1 MSALLYAQASS
12 AATPRSQ
19 ALRAFHSRS
28 YTGQSVWPVTTDHAE
43 PTRVIPAITAS
54 RQPMGW
60 ATKLSTRRPFAASA
74 KAVVI
79 PQDGHGTPKRA
90 GHEHAGRPSAWCVPK
105 PCFAG
110 ASDQATP
117 SSAAVARNTKNP
129 VMRRR
134 RTSSAATGTAT
145 ARGGETGSEADFAAR
160 GSVGN
165 SVTGGERSRTGARW
179 RTFRPMHAGG
189 SNTFWADAH
198 LDLAY
203 LAVNGRD
210 MTRTVHDDEPHACT
224 LRSLADGG
232 VRVAFG
238 TIFTELGGD
247 PAKDRAAYRDSD
259 DIDGAHRAGILQ
271 LEWYEAM
278 ERAGEIDII
287 RTQADFDEALAGLRG
302 RLGVVILMECA
313 DPIRSPDEVAWWHAR
328 GLRVVGMSWGHG
340 SRYAGGNA
348 RAGGITGIGR
358 RLVEALDGHGILHD
372 ASHLSRAAFDD
383 LLALSPRTVIAS
395 HSNAQALLPESER
408 HLTDGQIGAI
418 RDRRG
423 WVGLNLYGRFLAH
436 GRRATIDD
444 CVRHTMHVAEIAGFD
459 RVGLGSDLDGGF
471 GRESLPLEV
480 QSPAEYGKLLDALDA
495 AGFGARGGSRGGFA
509 HANLAR
515 VITES
520 GCLQHHGG

>member
-1 MSALLYAQASS
+1 
-12 AATPRSQ
+12 
-19 ALRAFHSRS
+19 
-28 YTGQSVWPVTTDHAE
+28 
-43 PTRVIPAITAS
+43 
-54 RQPMGW
+54 
-60 ATKLSTRRPFAASA
+60 
-74 KAVVI
+74 
-79 PQDGHGTPKRA
+79 
-90 GHEHAGRPSAWCVPK
+90 
-105 PCFAG
+105 
-110 ASDQATP
+110 
-117 SSAAVARNTKNP
+117 
-129 VMRRR
+129 
-134 RTSSAATGTAT
+134 
-145 ARGGETGSEADFAAR
+145 
-160 GSVGN
+160 
-165 SVTGGERSRTGARW
+165 
-179 RTFRPMHAGG
+179 MHAGG

-232 VRVAFG
+232 VRVALG

-495 AGFGARGGSRGGFA
+495 AGFGARGGSRGGFPRAAACSTTAAERASGA
-509 HANLAR
+509 HAHSGWWLTPTADGGSRPQRGVHHAESVCTSKQRRPANSSWRIMCSVAPSMGARSRRSCTNTSMAGSSVLA
-515 VITES
+515 IS
-520 GCLQHHGG
+520 G